1 MVKENIQKFPIFIT
15 LSCLCAFMAQL
26 FRLPQI
32 SSLCFYSCF
41 ILVLCNFIYLCI
53 FKEIILKEIIPIIIV
68 ILMGIMGIM
77 IKTQGQIKLSYF
89 NTFIFLII
97 VLISLYNNSNIKL
110 NDRTLR
116 LIVILTV
123 SVSFIYICAFLFR
136 KNSMYWNA
144 NSDYLTFG
152 LSNPNLAGMF
162 LLFLFLYNFIGIFKC
177 KNFFRIICLIASLFL
192 LYFIVETKS
201 RSCLLAVCFFIF
213 AVIVFY
219 KLYLKNWLIFVGLLV
234 PLLFVV
240 LYMLIIENGV
250 NLRFLS
256 FLVDEGKE
264 LNSRYEIWK
273 ETLEVIKNNLFLGNY
288 YIIGTGTGNFQ
299 RHNIW
304 LQVLVGFGFL
314 NFVIVFYYF
323 YYMVTKVN
331 RLNSKDKLGKIAI
344 VCFITIIVQG
354 IFEGTILSGALGL
367 FALFAQFLSIRN

>member
-1 MVKENIQKFPIFIT
+1 MNKENIQKFPVLIT
-15 LSCLCAFMAQL
+15 LSCVCAFIAQL
-26 FRLPQI
+26 FGVQQI

-41 ILVLCNFIYLCI
+41 ILVLCSFLYLCV
-53 FKEIILKEIIPIIIV
+53 FKKIILKEIIPIIIV
-68 ILMGIMGIM
+68 MLLCIIGIMM
-77 IKTQGQIKLSYF
+77 KTQGQITLSYF

-97 VLISLYNNSNIKL
+97 VLISLYNNSNMKL
-110 NDRTLR
+110 SDRTLR
-116 LIVILTV
+116 VIVIITV
-123 SVSFIYICAFLFR
+123 SVSFLYICAFLFR
-136 KNSMYWNA
+136 KNNVYWNA
-144 NSDYLTFG
+144 NSEYLTFG

-162 LLFLFLYNFIGIFKC
+162 LLFLFLYDFIGIYKY
-177 KNFFRIICLIASLFL
+177 KNFLRIICFIASLFL

-240 LYMLIIENGV
+240 LYMLIIESGV
-250 NLRFLS
+250 NLGFLS
-256 FLVDEGKE
+256 FLVDEGKG
-264 LNSRYEIWK
+264 LDSRYEIWK

-288 YIIGTGTGNFQ
+288 YIISAGTGNFQ

-304 LQVLVGFGFL
+304 LQVLAGFGFL

-331 RLNSKDKLGKIAI
+331 RLNSKDKLGKIAVI
-344 VCFITIIVQG
+344 CFITIIVQG

-367 FALFAQFLSIRN
+367 FALFSQFLSIRN